1 MTLLPK
7 KPEKFQSERRAP
19 SSAGGTSRPNTN
31 ASRPNTN
38 ASRPNTNASRPN
50 TNASRPNTN
59 ASRPNIAGERDRSGP
74 SPLGSRRGDFA
85 GGGSRREDFAG
96 GGSRSG
102 NIAGSGS
109 RRDDFA
115 GAVSPRAIQ
124 GKPVVAEQRPRPAMA
139 PAPSLTPRRPTRS
152 SDASAFAEL
161 GLSSALVA
169 ALSEEGYETPT
180 PIQRQ
185 CIPTIL
191 EGRDLLGSAQT
202 GTGKTAAFMLP
213 ILERLGAPK
222 GTIRALVV
230 TPTRELALQIAER
243 ATGYGRNLKL
253 GNTVVYGGVS
263 QKRQEEQL
271 RLRPDVL
278 IATPGRLLD
287 LVRQKV
293 VSLRNVEMLVLDEA
307 DTMLDMGFI
316 HDVRRILSEVP
327 TNRQTLLFSA
337 TLPAPIVELSAR
349 FLRDPVRVSVAPQ
362 GTTAE
367 GISESVYFV
376 SQTEKRA
383 LLEQVLKTEIP
394 GRTLIFSRTKHGA
407 NRIASQLEKA
417 GIQAA
422 AIHGNK
428 SQSARVRALN
438 EFREG
443 SNLVLVATD
452 IAARGIDVQ
461 DVSLVVN
468 YELPNV
474 PESYVHRIGRTARA
488 GGQGKAIAFCDNS
501 ELGCLH
507 AIEKLTQKK
516 IPVAGGS
523 PGAFQ
528 KSEASGSERSTG
540 PRGSNG
546 GSTGQR
552 QAGRNGQNG
561 RRPFRR

>member
-1 MTLLPK
+1 M
-7 KPEKFQSERRAP
+7 EAP
-19 SSAGGTSRPNTN
+19 NHGIPA
-31 ASRPNTN
+31 
-38 ASRPNTNASRPN
+38 
-50 TNASRPNTN
+50 
-59 ASRPNIAGERDRSGP
+59 
-74 SPLGSRRGDFA
+74 RGV
-85 GGGSRREDFAG
+85 
-96 GGSRSG
+96 
-102 NIAGSGS
+102 AGSSQKGS
-109 RRDDFA
+109 
-115 GAVSPRAIQ
+115 
-124 GKPVVAEQRPRPAMA
+124 PA
-139 PAPSLTPRRPTRS
+139 LTPRRPARS

-523 PGAFQ
+523 PGALPRN
-528 KSEASGSERSTG
+528 EASGSERGTG